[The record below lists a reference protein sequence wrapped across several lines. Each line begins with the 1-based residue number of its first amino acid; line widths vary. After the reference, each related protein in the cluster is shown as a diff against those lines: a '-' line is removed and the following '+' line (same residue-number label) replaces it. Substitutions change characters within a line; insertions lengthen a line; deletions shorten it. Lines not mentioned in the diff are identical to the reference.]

1 MMLYLGKKNKK
12 KKYTYIKNYADNFL
26 NSIGHACGHNIITVQ
41 GLACTLAFKELMDK
55 GLVQGTV
62 VLFGT
67 PAEETTSGKIN
78 MVKDGL
84 VQDNVDYAMMLVSVD
99 FISFLFFVF
108 LAAKFYIFFSI
119 LLLSMDYTVEC

>member
-1 MMLYLGKKNKK
+1 
-12 KKYTYIKNYADNFL
+12 
-26 NSIGHACGHNIITVQ
+26 
-41 GLACTLAFKELMDK
+41 MDK

-99 FISFLFFVF
+99 FISFLLFVF
-108 LAAKFYIFFSI
+108 LAAKFFFSI
-119 LLLSMDYTVEC
+119 LLLLMDYTVEC